1 MTKKR
6 TKRNIFRKKAFW
18 IILIVLAL
26 AAGGGYAYYALVYK
40 PGQVSP
46 EPIIT
51 TSQVRQGDVVI
62 SVSGSGTLVATSE
75 ATLGFEKSGYLEE
88 VYVAVGDQVK
98 KDDILATMET
108 DELELAII
116 EADIRVRLAQIDL
129 DNTLEG
135 PTKAELASA
144 EASIKNAEV
153 ALQVAQLSYNSD
165 LNSDVDSA
173 ASAHYLNYLWRSE
186 KYLEAQEAYA
196 AGKIGQSEYE
206 DAVNKWR
213 QAEADLNDAL
223 VDADLEQL
231 GAANDIDQARNDVY
245 QAMERL
251 ESLESGATEEK
262 IKEAELELEQ
272 AELALDD
279 ARADLEAATL
289 RAPFDGTVVEVTAL
303 PGEYIG
309 KSSFITLAA
318 LEEPLLEFWVE
329 ESDMSGVAM
338 GSRVEIIFEALP
350 DETFTGQV
358 VQVDPTLVTVD
369 RTLAIQALSSIDTT
383 SYSGDLLGG
392 MNAEIE
398 VISAES
404 RDTLLVPLQALR
416 ELGEDSYAVFV
427 VQPDGELEMHI
438 VEVGLQDMV
447 NAEIISGLE
456 AGELVST
463 GVAEST
469 ETGVF
474 MDEQQ
479 MPGEPGTRMLEG
491 GGGMP
496 GGGGPPP
503 GRP

>member
-1 MTKKR
+1 
-6 TKRNIFRKKAFW
+6 
-18 IILIVLAL
+18 
-26 AAGGGYAYYALVYK
+26 
-40 PGQVSP
+40 
-46 EPIIT
+46 
-51 TSQVRQGDVVI
+51 
-62 SVSGSGTLVATSE
+62 
-75 ATLGFEKSGYLEE
+75 
-88 VYVAVGDQVK
+88 
-98 KDDILATMET
+98 
-108 DELELAII
+108 
-116 EADIRVRLAQIDL
+116 
-129 DNTLEG
+129 
-135 PTKAELASA
+135 
-144 EASIKNAEV
+144 
-153 ALQVAQLSYNSD
+153 
-165 LNSDVDSA
+165 
-173 ASAHYLNYLWRSE
+173 
-186 KYLEAQEAYA
+186 
-196 AGKIGQSEYE
+196 
-206 DAVNKWR
+206 
-213 QAEADLNDAL
+213 
-223 VDADLEQL
+223 
-231 GAANDIDQARNDVY
+231 
-245 QAMERL
+245 
-251 ESLESGATEEK
+251 
-262 IKEAELELEQ
+262 
-272 AELALDD
+272 
-279 ARADLEAATL
+279 
-289 RAPFDGTVVEVTAL
+289 
-303 PGEYIG
+303 
-309 KSSFITLAA
+309 LAA